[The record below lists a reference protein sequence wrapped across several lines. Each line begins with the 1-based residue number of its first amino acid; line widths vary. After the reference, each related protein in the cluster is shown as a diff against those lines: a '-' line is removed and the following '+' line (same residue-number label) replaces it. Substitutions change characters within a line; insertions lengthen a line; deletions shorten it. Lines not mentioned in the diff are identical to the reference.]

1 MKGWQIFV
9 HSVRLV
15 MNNLNAAFRVS
26 IVLYLVAVAVQV
38 YQFLN
43 PPQMVEGIPVVDPG
57 SAFMLFILAVI
68 SLVMSL
74 WIAVAWHRYV
84 LSGELPE
91 GYVPVWRGSAIGRYF
106 WRSVVIGILVALAA
120 VLVSVPMGFIVAGLP
135 GLFWLV
141 LPVAIGAGAYVFFRL
156 GVSLPAIA
164 MDGQMSFGE
173 AWEAT
178 AGEAQTILVLVALVV
193 GGSLILTLPSLM
205 NGDPNSLISLVYGIV
220 VNWFATII
228 GISTLTTL
236 YGHFVEGRDID

>member
-15 MNNLNAAFRVS
+15 MNNLGAAFRVS
-26 IVLYLVAVAVQV
+26 IVLYLGAVAVQV

-43 PPQMVEGIPVVDPG
+43 PPQMVEGTQILDPG
-57 SAFMLFILAVI
+57 NAFTLFMLAVVSLIL
-68 SLVMSL
+68 SL

-91 GYVPVWRGSAIGRYF
+91 GYLPTWHGAEIWKYF
-106 WRSVVIGILVALAA
+106 WRSVLIAILVAIAA
-120 VLVSVPMGFIVAGLP
+120 ILVSLPMGFIVAGLP

-141 LPVAIGAGAYVFFRL
+141 VPVAIGAGAYVFFRL

-164 MDGQMSFGE
+164 MGDDMSFGD
-173 AWEAT
+173 AWNAT
-178 AGEAQTILVLVALVV
+178 ADQAQTILVLVALVI
-193 GGSLILTLPSLM
+193 GGSLILTLPSLI
-205 NGDPNSLISLVYGIV
+205 NNDPNSLISLVYGVV

-236 YGHFVEGRDID
+236 YGHFVQGRDID